1 MSSLGV
7 RLPSEFIFLGLKTQ
21 NMFKTIIKTAL
32 RVFWK
37 ERAYALLNVL
47 GLTVGITASML
58 LLIYIQGEK
67 QYDQF
72 HSDVDRIYQMMENQD
87 YSGTVFTTSA
97 NPGPL
102 KDAMKEAMP
111 EVEHFAQFTWE
122 QERLFTN
129 GDQSFKETGRVASE
143 DFFHIF
149 STKFIEGSKENS
161 LVEPTVLYLSQ
172 SLKEKIFGD
181 NTALGQSLSVNG
193 WGEYRVGGVF
203 EDVPTTSSMTFDFVM
218 PYEPWFRQN
227 DWLEDWGNNGIR
239 GMVKLQPGV
248 DHQAFNEKI
257 KGFVKERNEGSVV
270 DLFLFPLKDLYLKGS
285 WEDGKQSGGRIVYVR
300 LFSVVAIFILVIAC
314 INFMN
319 LATARSTKRA
329 KEVGVKKVVGSS
341 RKQLVFQFIG
351 ESTIMALISALL
363 SGLFISLLIPSLNEL
378 IQRELTFSYQNVNQ
392 IGLLIGV
399 GLIVGVLAGSYPA
412 MILSS
417 FKPVSVLKGS
427 FKTSGWSNGIRKGL
441 VVFQFLISTFLI
453 ISTLVI
459 HQQMEFVKNKNLG
472 YQKENIVYLPIEG
485 DLANEQSAELFMSR
499 VLDNPSFT
507 NITVASNT
515 PINIGSSTSGGYS
528 WEGKTDQNETL
539 FNVLQ
544 VGEGFIETLGMEMLE
559 GRTFDPNLVSD
570 TLNVIINEQTAKAMN
585 VEDPLNYPVTF
596 WGRTGK
602 VIGIVKDFHFSSLHQ
617 NIDPIVISLRP
628 ENANYFIAKMNGNT
642 EAGIGYLEDLTK
654 ELNPNYPFT
663 YRFLDETYENL
674 YRGETTIGLLAN
686 YFSGIAI
693 FISLLGLF
701 GLASFAAEQ
710 RIKEIGI
717 RKVLGAG
724 ILNLMLIMS
733 KGFLVLVG
741 VGFLIAAPLAYFFM
755 DNWLGDFEYRIQ
767 ISAIVFLIAGVA
779 SLLITI
785 MTVGYHSI
793 RAASANPVKSL
804 RYE

>member
-1 MSSLGV
+1 
-7 RLPSEFIFLGLKTQ
+7 
-21 NMFKTIIKTAL
+21 MFRTIIKTAL

-67 QYDQF
+67 SYDQF
-72 HSDVDRIYQMMENQD
+72 HTDVDRIYQVMENQD
-87 YSGTVFTTSA
+87 YSGTIFTTSA

-111 EVEHFAQFTWE
+111 EVEYFAQFTWE
-122 QERLFTN
+122 QERLFIN
-129 GDQSFKETGRVASE
+129 GDQSFKEKGRVASE
-143 DFFHIF
+143 DFFQIF
-149 STKFIEGSKENS
+149 SVNFIEGSLEKS
-161 LVEPTVLYLSQ
+161 LTEPAVLYISK

-181 NTALGQSLSVNG
+181 QSALEKPLTVNG
-193 WGEYRVGGVF
+193 WGEYKVGGVYD
-203 EDVPTTSSMTFDFVM
+203 DVPTNSSMTFDFVM
-218 PYEPWFRQN
+218 PYEPWARQN
-227 DWLEDWGNNGIR
+227 TWLEDWGNNGLR
-239 GMVKLQPGV
+239 GLVKLQPGV
-248 DHQAFNEKI
+248 DYKSFNEKI

-270 DLFLFPLKDLYLKGS
+270 DLFLFPLQDMYLKGS

-300 LFSVVAIFILVIAC
+300 LFSVVALFILAIAC

-341 RKQLVFQFIG
+341 RKQLIFQFIG
-351 ESTIMALISALL
+351 ESAIMALVSAIL
-363 SGLFISLLIPSLNEL
+363 SGFFISLLIPSLNEL
-378 IQRELTFSYQNVNQ
+378 IQRELTFSFENLNQ
-392 IGLLIGV
+392 MGLLLGTGLVV
-399 GLIVGVLAGSYPA
+399 GLLAGSYPA
-412 MILSS
+412 LILSS

-427 FKTSGWSNGIRKGL
+427 FKTSGYSNGIRKGL

-459 HQQMEFVKNKNLG
+459 HQQMEYVKNKNLG
-472 YQKENIVYLPIEG
+472 YNKENIVYLPIEG
-485 DLANEQSAELFMSR
+485 DLANRESASLFMSR
-499 VLDNPSFT
+499 VLDNPNFSDV
-507 NITVASNT
+507 TVASNV
-515 PINIGSSTSGGYS
+515 PINISISTSGGLR

-539 FNVLQ
+539 FNVIQ
-544 VGEGFIETLGMEMLE
+544 VGDNFIETLGMEMLE
-559 GRTFDPNLVSD
+559 GRSFDPNIVSD
-570 TLNVIINEQTAKAMN
+570 SLNIIINEQTAKAMN

-596 WGRTGK
+596 WDRPGK

-617 NIDPIVISLRP
+617 NIDPLVITLRP
-628 ENANYFIAKMNGNT
+628 ESAEFFIAKLNGNT
-642 EAGIGYLEDLTK
+642 EAGVNYLEGLTK
-654 ELNPNYPFT
+654 EMNPNYPFT
-663 YRFLDETYENL
+663 YRFLDESYENL

-724 ILNLMLIMS
+724 IPNLMLIMS

-755 DNWLGDFEYRIQ
+755 DNWLGDFEYRVQ
-767 ISAIVFLIAGVA
+767 ISAIVFVIAGAA

>member
-1 MSSLGV
+1 
-7 RLPSEFIFLGLKTQ
+7 
-21 NMFKTIIKTAL
+21 MFRTIIKTAL

-67 QYDQF
+67 SYDQF
-72 HSDVDRIYQMMENQD
+72 HADIDRIYQVMENQD

-111 EVEHFAQFTWE
+111 EVEYFAQFTWE
-122 QERLFTN
+122 QERLFIN

-143 DFFHIF
+143 DFFQIF
-149 STKFIEGSKENS
+149 SVNFIEGSVEKS
-161 LVEPTVLYLSQ
+161 LTEPTVLYISK

-181 NTALGQSLSVNG
+181 QSALEKSLTVNG
-193 WGEYRVGGVF
+193 WGEYKVGGVY
-203 EDVPTTSSMTFDFVM
+203 EDVPTNSSMTFDFVM
-218 PYEPWFRQN
+218 PYEPWARQN
-227 DWLEDWGNNGIR
+227 TWLEDWGNNGLR
-239 GMVKLQPGV
+239 GFVKLQSGV
-248 DHQAFNEKI
+248 DFESFNEKI

-270 DLFLFPLKDLYLKGS
+270 DLFLFPLQDIYLKGS
-285 WEDGKQSGGRIVYVR
+285 WEEGKQSGGRIVYVR
-300 LFSVVAIFILVIAC
+300 LFSIVAIFILVIAC

-341 RKQLVFQFIG
+341 RRQLIFQFIG
-351 ESTIMALISALL
+351 ESVIMALVSAIL

-378 IQRELTFSYQNVNQ
+378 IQRQLAFSFQNISQ
-392 IGLLIGV
+392 ISLLLGTGLVV
-399 GLIVGVLAGSYPA
+399 GFLAGSYPA
-412 MILSS
+412 LILSS
-417 FKPVSVLKGS
+417 FKPMSVLKGS
-427 FKTSGWSNGIRKGL
+427 FKTSGYSNGIRKGL

-459 HQQMEFVKNKNLG
+459 HQQMEYVKNKNLG
-472 YQKENIVYLPIEG
+472 YNKENIVYLPIEG
-485 DLANEQSAELFMSR
+485 DLANEESASLFMSR
-499 VLDNPSFT
+499 VLDNPSFSDV
-507 NITVASNT
+507 TVASNV
-515 PINIGSSTSGGYS
+515 PINISISTSGGLR

-539 FNVLQ
+539 FNVIQ
-544 VGEGFIETLGMEMLE
+544 VGDNFIETLGMEMLE
-559 GRTFDPNLVSD
+559 GRAFDPNIVSD
-570 TLNVIINEQTAKAMN
+570 SLNIIINEQTAKAMN

-596 WGRTGK
+596 WDRPGK

-617 NIDPIVISLRP
+617 NIEPLVITLRP
-628 ENANYFIAKMNGNT
+628 ESAEFFIAKMTGNT
-642 EAGIGYLEDLTK
+642 EAGVSYLEDLTK

-663 YRFLDETYENL
+663 YRFLDESYENL

-724 ILNLMLIMS
+724 IPNLILIMS
-733 KGFLVLVG
+733 KGFLILVG

-767 ISAIVFLIAGVA
+767 ISAMVFVLAGAA

>member
-1 MSSLGV
+1 
-7 RLPSEFIFLGLKTQ
+7 
-21 NMFKTIIKTAL
+21 MFRTIIKTAL

-67 QYDQF
+67 SYDQF
-72 HSDVDRIYQMMENQD
+72 HADVDRIYQVMENQD

-111 EVEHFAQFTWE
+111 EVEYFAQFTWE
-122 QERLFTN
+122 QERLFIN

-143 DFFHIF
+143 DFFQIF
-149 STKFIEGSKENS
+149 SVNFIEGSVEKS
-161 LVEPTVLYLSQ
+161 LTEPTVLYISK

-181 NTALGQSLSVNG
+181 QSALEKSLTVNG
-193 WGEYRVGGVF
+193 WGEYKVGGVY
-203 EDVPTTSSMTFDFVM
+203 EDVPSNSSMTFDFVM
-218 PYEPWFRQN
+218 PYEPWARQN
-227 DWLEDWGNNGIR
+227 TWLEDWGNNGLR
-239 GMVKLQPGV
+239 GFVKLQSGV
-248 DHQAFNEKI
+248 DFESFNEKI

-270 DLFLFPLKDLYLKGS
+270 DLFLFPLQDIYLKGS
-285 WEDGKQSGGRIVYVR
+285 WEEGKQSGGRIVYVR
-300 LFSVVAIFILVIAC
+300 LFSIVAIFILVIAC

-341 RKQLVFQFIG
+341 RKQLIFQFIG
-351 ESTIMALISALL
+351 ESVIMALVSAIL
-363 SGLFISLLIPSLNEL
+363 SGLFISLLIQSLNEL
-378 IQRELTFSYQNVNQ
+378 IQRQLAFSFQNISQ
-392 IGLLIGV
+392 ISLLLGTSLVV
-399 GLIVGVLAGSYPA
+399 GFLAGSYPA
-412 MILSS
+412 LILSS
-417 FKPVSVLKGS
+417 FKPMSVLKGS
-427 FKTSGWSNGIRKGL
+427 FKTSGYSNGIRKGL

-459 HQQMEFVKNKNLG
+459 HQQMEYVKNKNLG
-472 YQKENIVYLPIEG
+472 YNKENIVYLPIEG
-485 DLANEQSAELFMSR
+485 DLANEESASLFMSR
-499 VLDNPSFT
+499 VLDNPSFSDV
-507 NITVASNT
+507 TVASNV
-515 PINIGSSTSGGYS
+515 PINISISTSGGLR

-539 FNVLQ
+539 FNVIQ
-544 VGEGFIETLGMEMLE
+544 VGDNFIETLGMEMLE
-559 GRTFDPNLVSD
+559 GRAFDPNIVSD
-570 TLNVIINEQTAKAMN
+570 SVNIIINEQTAKAMN

-596 WGRTGK
+596 WDRPGK

-617 NIDPIVISLRP
+617 NIEPLVITLRP
-628 ENANYFIAKMNGNT
+628 ESAEFFIAKMTGNT
-642 EAGIGYLEDLTK
+642 EAGVNYLEDLTK

-663 YRFLDETYENL
+663 YRFLDESYENL

-724 ILNLMLIMS
+724 IPNLILIMS
-733 KGFLVLVG
+733 KGFLILVG

-767 ISAIVFLIAGVA
+767 ISAMVFVLAGAA

>member
-1 MSSLGV
+1 
-7 RLPSEFIFLGLKTQ
+7 
-21 NMFKTIIKTAL
+21 MFRTIIKTAL

-67 QYDQF
+67 SYDQF
-72 HSDVDRIYQMMENQD
+72 HANVDRIYQVMENQD

-111 EVEHFAQFTWE
+111 EVEYFAQFTWE
-122 QERLFTN
+122 QERLFIN

-143 DFFHIF
+143 DFFQIF
-149 STKFIEGSKENS
+149 SVNFIEGSVEKS
-161 LVEPTVLYLSQ
+161 LTEPTVLYISK

-181 NTALGQSLSVNG
+181 QSALEKSLTVNG
-193 WGEYRVGGVF
+193 WGEYKVGGVY
-203 EDVPTTSSMTFDFVM
+203 EDVPSNSSMTFDFVM
-218 PYEPWFRQN
+218 PYEPWARQN
-227 DWLEDWGNNGIR
+227 TWLEDWGNNGLR
-239 GMVKLQPGV
+239 GFVKLQSGV
-248 DHQAFNEKI
+248 DFESFNEKI

-270 DLFLFPLKDLYLKGS
+270 DLFLFPLQDIYLKGS
-285 WEDGKQSGGRIVYVR
+285 WEEGKQSGGRIVYVR
-300 LFSVVAIFILVIAC
+300 LFSIVAIFILVIAC

-341 RKQLVFQFIG
+341 RKQLIFQFIG
-351 ESTIMALISALL
+351 ESVIMALVSAIL

-378 IQRELTFSYQNVNQ
+378 IQRQLAFSFQNISQ
-392 IGLLIGV
+392 ISLLLGTSLVV
-399 GLIVGVLAGSYPA
+399 GFLAGSYPA
-412 MILSS
+412 LILSS
-417 FKPVSVLKGS
+417 FKPMSVLKGS
-427 FKTSGWSNGIRKGL
+427 FKTSGYSNGIRKGL

-459 HQQMEFVKNKNLG
+459 HQQMEYVKNKNLG
-472 YQKENIVYLPIEG
+472 YNKENIVYLPIEG
-485 DLANEQSAELFMSR
+485 DLANEESASLFMSR
-499 VLDNPSFT
+499 VLDNPSFSDV
-507 NITVASNT
+507 TVASNV
-515 PINIGSSTSGGYS
+515 PINISISTSGGLR

-539 FNVLQ
+539 FNVIQ
-544 VGEGFIETLGMEMLE
+544 VGDNFIETLGMEMLE
-559 GRTFDPNLVSD
+559 GRAFDPNIVSD
-570 TLNVIINEQTAKAMN
+570 SVNIIINEQTAKAMN

-596 WGRTGK
+596 WDRPGK

-617 NIDPIVISLRP
+617 NIEPLVITLRP
-628 ENANYFIAKMNGNT
+628 ESAEFFIAKMTGNT
-642 EAGIGYLEDLTK
+642 EAGVNYLEDLTK

-663 YRFLDETYENL
+663 YRFLDESYENL

-724 ILNLMLIMS
+724 IPNLILIMS
-733 KGFLVLVG
+733 KGFLILVG

-767 ISAIVFLIAGVA
+767 ISAMVFVLAGAA

>member
-1 MSSLGV
+1 
-7 RLPSEFIFLGLKTQ
+7 
-21 NMFKTIIKTAL
+21 MFRTIIKTAL

-67 QYDQF
+67 SYDQF
-72 HSDVDRIYQMMENQD
+72 HTDVDRIYQMMENQD

-111 EVEHFAQFTWE
+111 EVEYFAQFTWE
-122 QERLFTN
+122 QERLFIN
-129 GDQSFKETGRVASE
+129 GDQSFKEKGRIASE
-143 DFFHIF
+143 DFFQIF
-149 STKFIEGSKENS
+149 SVNFIEGSLEKS
-161 LVEPTVLYLSQ
+161 LTEPTVLYISK

-181 NTALGQSLSVNG
+181 QSALEKSLTVNG
-193 WGEYRVGGVF
+193 WGEYKVGGVYD
-203 EDVPTTSSMTFDFVM
+203 DVPTNSSMTFDFVM
-218 PYEPWFRQN
+218 PYEPWARQN
-227 DWLEDWGNNGIR
+227 TWLEDWGNNGLR
-239 GMVKLQPGV
+239 GLVKLQSGV
-248 DHQAFNEKI
+248 DFESFNEKI

-270 DLFLFPLKDLYLKGS
+270 DLFLFPLQDMYLKGS
-285 WEDGKQSGGRIVYVR
+285 WEDGKQSGGRMVYVR
-300 LFSVVAIFILVIAC
+300 LFSVVALFILAIAC

-341 RKQLVFQFIG
+341 RKQLIFQFIG
-351 ESTIMALISALL
+351 ESVIMALVSAIF
-363 SGLFISLLIPSLNEL
+363 SGFFISLLIPSLNEL
-378 IQRELTFSYQNVNQ
+378 IQRELTFNFENLNQ
-392 IGLLIGV
+392 MGLLLGT
-399 GLIVGVLAGSYPA
+399 GLIVGLLAGSYPA
-412 MILSS
+412 LILSS

-427 FKTSGWSNGIRKGL
+427 FKTSGYSNGIRKGL

-459 HQQMEFVKNKNLG
+459 HQQMEYVKNKNLG
-472 YQKENIVYLPIEG
+472 YNKENIVYLPIEG
-485 DLANEQSAELFMSR
+485 DLANEESASLFMSR
-499 VLDNPSFT
+499 VLDNPNFSDVT
-507 NITVASNT
+507 MASNV
-515 PINIGSSTSGGYS
+515 PINISISTSGGLR

-539 FNVLQ
+539 FNVIQ
-544 VGEGFIETLGMEMLE
+544 VGDNFIETFGMEMLE
-559 GRTFDPNLVSD
+559 GRAFDPNIVSD
-570 TLNVIINEQTAKAMN
+570 SLNIIINEQTAKAMN

-596 WGRTGK
+596 WDRPGK

-617 NIDPIVISLRP
+617 NIDPLVITLRP
-628 ENANYFIAKMNGNT
+628 ESAEFFIAKLNGNT
-642 EAGIGYLEDLTK
+642 EAGVNYLEGLTK
-654 ELNPNYPFT
+654 EMNPNYPFT
-663 YRFLDETYENL
+663 YRFLDESYENL

-724 ILNLMLIMS
+724 IPNLMLIMS

-755 DNWLGDFEYRIQ
+755 DNWLGDFEYRVQ
-767 ISAIVFLIAGVA
+767 ISAIVFVIAGAA

>member
-1 MSSLGV
+1 
-7 RLPSEFIFLGLKTQ
+7 
-21 NMFKTIIKTAL
+21 MFRTIIKTAL

-67 QYDQF
+67 SYDQF
-72 HSDVDRIYQMMENQD
+72 HADVDRIYQVMENQD

-111 EVEHFAQFTWE
+111 EVEYFAQFTWE
-122 QERLFTN
+122 QERLFIN

-143 DFFHIF
+143 DFFQIF
-149 STKFIEGSKENS
+149 SVNFIEGSVDKS
-161 LVEPTVLYLSQ
+161 LTQPTVLYISK

-181 NTALGQSLSVNG
+181 QSALEKSLTVNG
-193 WGEYRVGGVF
+193 WGEYKVGGVY
-203 EDVPTTSSMTFDFVM
+203 EDVPTNSSMTFDFVM
-218 PYEPWFRQN
+218 PYEPWARQN
-227 DWLEDWGNNGIR
+227 TWLEDWGNNGLR
-239 GMVKLQPGV
+239 GFVKLQSGV
-248 DHQAFNEKI
+248 DFESFNEKI

-270 DLFLFPLKDLYLKGS
+270 DLFLFPLQDIYLKGS

-300 LFSVVAIFILVIAC
+300 LFSIVAIFILVIAC

-341 RKQLVFQFIG
+341 RRQLIFQFIG
-351 ESTIMALISALL
+351 ESVIMALVSAIL

-378 IQRELTFSYQNVNQ
+378 IQRQLAFSFQNISQ
-392 IGLLIGV
+392 ISLLLGTGLVV
-399 GLIVGVLAGSYPA
+399 GFLAGSYPA
-412 MILSS
+412 LILSS
-417 FKPVSVLKGS
+417 FKPMSVLKGS
-427 FKTSGWSNGIRKGL
+427 FKTSGYSNGIRKGL

-459 HQQMEFVKNKNLG
+459 HQQMEYVKNKNLG
-472 YQKENIVYLPIEG
+472 YNKENIVYLPIEG
-485 DLANEQSAELFMSR
+485 DLANEESASLFMSR
-499 VLDNPSFT
+499 VLDNPSFSDV
-507 NITVASNT
+507 TVASNV
-515 PINIGSSTSGGYS
+515 PINISISTSGGLR

-539 FNVLQ
+539 FNVIQ
-544 VGEGFIETLGMEMLE
+544 VGDNFIETLGMEMLE
-559 GRTFDPNLVSD
+559 GRAFDPNIVSD
-570 TLNVIINEQTAKAMN
+570 SLNIIINEQTAKAMN

-596 WGRTGK
+596 WDRPGK

-617 NIDPIVISLRP
+617 NIEPLVITLRP
-628 ENANYFIAKMNGNT
+628 ESAEFFIAKMTGNT
-642 EAGIGYLEDLTK
+642 EAGVNYLEDLTK

-663 YRFLDETYENL
+663 YRFLDESYENL

-724 ILNLMLIMS
+724 IPNLILIMS
-733 KGFLVLVG
+733 KGFLILVG

-767 ISAIVFLIAGVA
+767 ISAVVFVIAGAA

-793 RAASANPVKSL
+793 RAARANPVKSL

>member
-1 MSSLGV
+1 
-7 RLPSEFIFLGLKTQ
+7 
-21 NMFKTIIKTAL
+21 MFKTIIKTAL

-67 QYDQF
+67 SYDQF
-72 HSDVDRIYQMMENQD
+72 HTDIDRIYQVMENQD
-87 YSGTVFTTSA
+87 YSGSIFTTSA

-111 EVEHFAQFTWE
+111 EVEYFAQFTWE
-122 QERLFTN
+122 QEELFTY

-149 STKFIEGSKENS
+149 TTKFIEGSKENS
-161 LVEPTVLYLSQ
+161 LTEPTVLYLSK
-172 SLKEKIFGD
+172 SLKEKIFG
-181 NTALGQSLSVNG
+181 NQPALDKTLSVNG
-193 WGEYRVGGVF
+193 WGEYKVGGVY
-203 EDVPTTSSMTFDFVM
+203 EDIPNESSFSFDFVM
-218 PYEPWFRQN
+218 PFEPWLRQN

-248 DHQAFNEKI
+248 DYQAFNEKI
-257 KGFVKERNEGSVV
+257 KGFVKEHNEGSVV
-270 DLFLFPLKDLYLKGS
+270 DLFLFPLKDVYLKGS
-285 WEDGKQSGGRIVYVR
+285 WEDGKQSGGRIVYVK
-300 LFSVVAIFILVIAC
+300 LFSVVSIFILIIAC

-341 RKQLVFQFIG
+341 RKQLVLQFVG
-351 ESTIMALISALL
+351 ESTIMALISAVL
-363 SGLFISLLIPSLNEL
+363 SGLFISLLIPSLNEI
-378 IQRELTFSYQNVNQ
+378 IQKQLFFNFENFDQVGLLVG
-392 IGLLIGV
+392 IGLV
-399 GLIVGVLAGSYPA
+399 VGVLAGSYPA

-485 DLANEQSAELFMSR
+485 DLANEESARLFMSR
-499 VLDNPSFT
+499 VLDNPNFT

-515 PINIGSSTSGGYS
+515 PINIGSSTSGGFR

-544 VGEGFIETLGMEMLE
+544 VGDGFIETLGMEIIQ
-559 GRTFDPNLVSD
+559 GRSFDPSLVSD

-602 VIGIVKDFHFSSLHQ
+602 VVGIVKDFHFSSLHQ
-617 NIDPIVISLRP
+617 NIEPIVISLRP
-628 ENANYFIAKMNGNT
+628 EAASYFIAKMNGNT
-642 EAGIGYLEDLTK
+642 EAGVSYLESLTK

-663 YRFLDETYENL
+663 YRFLDESYENL

-724 ILNLMLIMS
+724 IPNLMLIMS
-733 KGFLVLVG
+733 KGFLILVG

-767 ISAIVFLIAGVA
+767 ISAIVFVIAGAA

>member
-1 MSSLGV
+1 
-7 RLPSEFIFLGLKTQ
+7 
-21 NMFKTIIKTAL
+21 MFKTIIKTAL

-67 QYDQF
+67 SYDSF
-72 HSDVDRIYQMMENQD
+72 HADIDRIYQVMENQE
-87 YSGTVFTTSA
+87 YSGTVFTTPA

-102 KDAMKEAMP
+102 KDAMKESMP
-111 EVEHFAQFTWE
+111 EVEYFAQFTWE
-122 QERLFTN
+122 QERLFLN
-129 GDQSFKETGRVASE
+129 GDQSFKEKGRIASE
-143 DFFHIF
+143 DFFKVF
-149 STKFIEGSKENS
+149 SVNFIEGSIENS
-161 LVEPTVLYLSQ
+161 LTEPTVLYISK
-172 SLKEKIFGD
+172 SLKEKIFG
-181 NTALGQSLSVNG
+181 NQSALEKSISVNG
-193 WGEYRVGGVF
+193 WGEYKIGGVF
-203 EDVPTTSSMTFDFVM
+203 DDVPTNSSMDFDFVM
-218 PYEPWFRQN
+218 PYEPWARQN
-227 DWLEDWGNNGIR
+227 TWLEDWGNNGLR
-239 GMVKLQPGV
+239 GLLKLQSGV
-248 DHQAFNEKI
+248 NYKEFNAKI

-270 DLFLFPLKDLYLKGS
+270 DLFLFPLQDMYLKGS
-285 WEDGKQSGGRIVYVR
+285 WEEGKQSGGKIVYVR
-300 LFSVVAIFILVIAC
+300 LFSVVAIFILTIAC

-351 ESTIMALISALL
+351 ESVIMALVSAIL

-378 IQRELTFSYQNVNQ
+378 IQRQLTFSFENTSQMS
-392 IGLLIGV
+392 LLLGV

-412 MILSS
+412 LILSS

-427 FKTSGWSNGIRKGL
+427 FKTSGYSNGIRKGL

-459 HQQMEFVKNKNLG
+459 HQQMEYVKNKNLG
-472 YQKENIVYLPIEG
+472 YNKENIVYLPIEG
-485 DLANEQSAELFMSR
+485 DLDNKESAKLFMSR
-499 VLDNPSFT
+499 VLENPSFSD
-507 NITVASNT
+507 ITVASNV
-515 PINIGSSTSGGYS
+515 PINISISTSGGLR

-539 FNVLQ
+539 FNVIQ
-544 VGEGFIETLGMEMLE
+544 VGDNFIETLGMEMLE
-559 GRTFDPNLVSD
+559 GRSFDPNIVSD
-570 TLNVIINEQTAKAMN
+570 SLHIIINEQTAKAMN
-585 VEDPLNYPVTF
+585 VEDPLNYPITF
-596 WGRTGK
+596 WDRPGK

-617 NIDPIVISLRP
+617 NIEPLVITLRP
-628 ENANYFIAKMNGNT
+628 GSAEFFITKMSGDT
-642 EAGIGYLEDLTK
+642 QAGLDYLEGLTT

-663 YRFLDETYENL
+663 YNFLDESYENL

-724 ILNLMLIMS
+724 IGNLMLIMS
-733 KGFLVLVG
+733 KGFLILVG

-767 ISAIVFLIAGVA
+767 INAIAFLIAGAA

-785 MTVGYHSI
+785 ITVGYHSI

>member
-1 MSSLGV
+1 
-7 RLPSEFIFLGLKTQ
+7 
-21 NMFKTIIKTAL
+21 MFRTIIKTAL

-67 QYDQF
+67 SYDQF
-72 HSDVDRIYQMMENQD
+72 HTDVDRIYQMMENQD

-111 EVEHFAQFTWE
+111 EVEYFAQFTWE
-122 QERLFTN
+122 QERLFIN
-129 GDQSFKETGRVASE
+129 GDLSFKEKGRIASE
-143 DFFHIF
+143 DFFQIF
-149 STKFIEGSKENS
+149 SVNFIEGSLEES
-161 LVEPTVLYLSQ
+161 LTEPTVLYISK

-181 NTALGQSLSVNG
+181 QSALEKSLTVNG
-193 WGEYRVGGVF
+193 WGEYKVGGVYD
-203 EDVPTTSSMTFDFVM
+203 DVPTNSSMTFDFVM
-218 PYEPWFRQN
+218 PYEPWARQN
-227 DWLEDWGNNGIR
+227 TWLEDWGNNGLR
-239 GMVKLQPGV
+239 GLVKLQSGV
-248 DHQAFNEKI
+248 DFESFNEKI

-270 DLFLFPLKDLYLKGS
+270 DLFLFPLQDIYLKGS
-285 WEDGKQSGGRIVYVR
+285 WEDGKQAGGRMVYVR
-300 LFSVVAIFILVIAC
+300 LFSVVALFILAIAC

-341 RKQLVFQFIG
+341 RKQLIFQFIG
-351 ESTIMALISALL
+351 ESVIMALVSAIL
-363 SGLFISLLIPSLNEL
+363 SGFFISLLIPSLNEL
-378 IQRELTFSYQNVNQ
+378 IQRELTFSFENLNQ
-392 IGLLIGV
+392 MGLLLGTGLVV
-399 GLIVGVLAGSYPA
+399 GLLAGSYPA
-412 MILSS
+412 LILSS

-427 FKTSGWSNGIRKGL
+427 FKTSGYSNGVRKGL

-459 HQQMEFVKNKNLG
+459 HQQMEYVKNKNLG
-472 YQKENIVYLPIEG
+472 YNKENIVYLPIEG
-485 DLANEQSAELFMSR
+485 DLANEESASLFMSR
-499 VLDNPSFT
+499 VLDNPNFSDVT
-507 NITVASNT
+507 MASNV
-515 PINIGSSTSGGYS
+515 PINISISTSGGLR

-539 FNVLQ
+539 FNVIQ
-544 VGEGFIETLGMEMLE
+544 VGDNFIETFGMEMLE
-559 GRTFDPNLVSD
+559 GRSFDPNIVSD
-570 TLNVIINEQTAKAMN
+570 SLNIIINEQTAKAMN

-596 WGRTGK
+596 WDRPGK

-617 NIDPIVISLRP
+617 NIDPLVITLRP
-628 ENANYFIAKMNGNT
+628 ESAEFFIAKLNGNT
-642 EAGIGYLEDLTK
+642 EAGVNYLEGLTK
-654 ELNPNYPFT
+654 EMNPNYPFT
-663 YRFLDETYENL
+663 YRFLDESYENL

-724 ILNLMLIMS
+724 IPNLMLIMS

-755 DNWLGDFEYRIQ
+755 DNWLGDFEYRVQ
-767 ISAIVFLIAGVA
+767 ISAIVFVIAGAA

>member
-1 MSSLGV
+1 
-7 RLPSEFIFLGLKTQ
+7 
-21 NMFKTIIKTAL
+21 MFRTIIKTAL

-67 QYDQF
+67 SYDQF
-72 HSDVDRIYQMMENQD
+72 HTDVDRIYQMMENQD

-111 EVEHFAQFTWE
+111 EVEYFAQFTWE
-122 QERLFTN
+122 QERLFIN
-129 GDQSFKETGRVASE
+129 GDQSFKEKGRIASE
-143 DFFHIF
+143 DFFQIF
-149 STKFIEGSKENS
+149 SVNFIEGSLEES
-161 LVEPTVLYLSQ
+161 LTEPTVLYISK

-181 NTALGQSLSVNG
+181 QSALEKSLTVNG
-193 WGEYRVGGVF
+193 WGEYKVGGVYD
-203 EDVPTTSSMTFDFVM
+203 DVPTNSSMTFDFVM
-218 PYEPWFRQN
+218 PYEPWARQN
-227 DWLEDWGNNGIR
+227 TWLEDWGNNGLR
-239 GMVKLQPGV
+239 GLVKLQSGV
-248 DHQAFNEKI
+248 DFENFNEKI

-270 DLFLFPLKDLYLKGS
+270 DLFLFPLQDMYLKGS
-285 WEDGKQSGGRIVYVR
+285 WEDGKQSGGRMVYVR
-300 LFSVVAIFILVIAC
+300 LFSVVALFILAIAC

-341 RKQLVFQFIG
+341 RKQLIFQFIG
-351 ESTIMALISALL
+351 ESVIMALVSAIL
-363 SGLFISLLIPSLNEL
+363 SGFFISLLIPSLNEL
-378 IQRELTFSYQNVNQ
+378 IQRELTFSFENLNQ
-392 IGLLIGV
+392 MGLLLGT
-399 GLIVGVLAGSYPA
+399 GLIVGLLAGSYPA
-412 MILSS
+412 LILSS

-427 FKTSGWSNGIRKGL
+427 FKTSGYSNGIRKGL

-459 HQQMEFVKNKNLG
+459 HQQMEYVKNKNLG
-472 YQKENIVYLPIEG
+472 YNKENIVYLPIEG
-485 DLANEQSAELFMSR
+485 DLANEESASLFMSR
-499 VLDNPSFT
+499 VLDNPNFSDVT
-507 NITVASNT
+507 MASNV
-515 PINIGSSTSGGYS
+515 PINISISTSGGLR

-539 FNVLQ
+539 FNVIQ
-544 VGEGFIETLGMEMLE
+544 VGDNFIETFGMEMLE
-559 GRTFDPNLVSD
+559 GRSFDPNIVSD
-570 TLNVIINEQTAKAMN
+570 SLNIIINEQTAKAMN

-596 WGRTGK
+596 WDRPGK

-617 NIDPIVISLRP
+617 NIDPLVITLRP
-628 ENANYFIAKMNGNT
+628 ESAEFFIAKLNGNT
-642 EAGIGYLEDLTK
+642 EAGVNYLEGLTK
-654 ELNPNYPFT
+654 EMNPNYPFT
-663 YRFLDETYENL
+663 YRFLDESYENL

-724 ILNLMLIMS
+724 IPNLMLIMS

-741 VGFLIAAPLAYFFM
+741 IGFLIAAPLAYFFM
-755 DNWLGDFEYRIQ
+755 DNWLGDFEYRVQ
-767 ISAIVFLIAGVA
+767 ISAIVFVIAGAA

>member
-1 MSSLGV
+1 
-7 RLPSEFIFLGLKTQ
+7 
-21 NMFKTIIKTAL
+21 
-32 RVFWK
+32 
-37 ERAYALLNVL
+37 
-47 GLTVGITASML
+47 
-58 LLIYIQGEK
+58 
-67 QYDQF
+67 
-72 HSDVDRIYQMMENQD
+72 
-87 YSGTVFTTSA
+87 
-97 NPGPL
+97 
-102 KDAMKEAMP
+102 
-111 EVEHFAQFTWE
+111 
-122 QERLFTN
+122 
-129 GDQSFKETGRVASE
+129 
-143 DFFHIF
+143 
-149 STKFIEGSKENS
+149 
-161 LVEPTVLYLSQ
+161 
-172 SLKEKIFGD
+172 
-181 NTALGQSLSVNG
+181 
-193 WGEYRVGGVF
+193 
-203 EDVPTTSSMTFDFVM
+203 
-218 PYEPWFRQN
+218 
-227 DWLEDWGNNGIR
+227 
-239 GMVKLQPGV
+239 
-248 DHQAFNEKI
+248 
-257 KGFVKERNEGSVV
+257 
-270 DLFLFPLKDLYLKGS
+270 
-285 WEDGKQSGGRIVYVR
+285 
-300 LFSVVAIFILVIAC
+300 
-314 INFMN
+314 
-319 LATARSTKRA
+319 
-329 KEVGVKKVVGSS
+329 
-341 RKQLVFQFIG
+341 
-351 ESTIMALISALL
+351 MALISALL

-710 RIKEIGI
+710 RK
-717 RKVLGAG
+717 
-724 ILNLMLIMS
+724 
-733 KGFLVLVG
+733 
-741 VGFLIAAPLAYFFM
+741 LA
-755 DNWLGDFEYRIQ
+755 LE
-767 ISAIVFLIAGVA
+767 
-779 SLLITI
+779 
-785 MTVGYHSI
+785 
-793 RAASANPVKSL
+793 KS
-804 RYE
+804 